1 MYIGAR
7 LCALLN
13 SKFQVVWLGK
23 PTTAS
28 TWVSAASLPMHMISE
43 YEDGV
48 RREVVEEK
56 FSSGGQTIHT
66 LTSQSMQVL
75 SAPQNKRP
83 RIDIPSSET
92 TG

>member
-28 TWVSAASLPMHMISE
+28 TWVSAASLPMAHMISE

-66 LTSQSMQVL
+66 ITVDASTV
-75 SAPQNKRP
+75 
-83 RIDIPSSET
+83 SSTEQEAKNRYT
-92 TG
+92 II